1 MEYVLSAFWAALE
14 LIALHFFWNAFL
26 EINRSMKIYCITFS
40 VAWVLSLLFLNIG
53 IPDIYEQALSFTMFI
68 ALALICY
75 RGSFVRKILFVVLFF
90 ALVAIVDTTIV
101 YGISAVLGI
110 SLAELVWRKVTYAV
124 AVSVGKLIIIFLA
137 WILCRFRK
145 VRAHEP
151 IRQKLLLL
159 IVLFPTV
166 SLGMLAVVFHSN
178 REMGDLSIGSVCFSI
193 MLAFANIATIYLFD
207 LMEKNASET
216 KKLALLNQQMD
227 IQTNSILSLE
237 KNYRAQRKATH
248 EHRNQIQTIHDL
260 LLSGKYDAAKSYVQQ
275 LQGMQTTRIF
285 TINSHHPIIDA
296 IMNQKYQLAQ
306 EWDIDV
312 CVTVNDLSGVSVPT
326 DSLVVL
332 LSNLLDNAIEACMH
346 LPQNRIIQCSI
357 LYTDSLYISV
367 RNTSFPV
374 EIKDNFIPTTKEPK
388 EDHGYGLPHIDFILN
403 QLHAEYVLSYE
414 DGWFEFATEI
424 PRNSA

>member
-26 EINRSMKIYCITFS
+26 EIKRSKKIYCITFS
-40 VAWVLSLLFLNIG
+40 VAWVLSLIFLNIG

-90 ALVAIVDTTIV
+90 ALVAIIDTTIV

-166 SLGMLAVVFHSN
+166 SLGMLAVVFHGN

-207 LMEKNASET
+207 LMEENASET

-374 EIKDNFIPTTKEPK
+374 EIRGNFIPTTKEPK

-414 DGWFEFATEI
+414 DGYFEFATEI

>member
-26 EINRSMKIYCITFS
+26 KIKRPRKEYFLTYVS
-40 VAWVLSLLFLNIG
+40 SWVFTLIYLSIG
-53 IPDIYEQALSFTMFI
+53 LPDIFEQTISLIMLSAVAF
-68 ALALICY
+68 ICY
-75 RGSFVRKILFVVLFF
+75 RGSILRKILFVILFF
-90 ALVAIVDTTIV
+90 ICVAVVDTALV
-101 YGISAVLGI
+101 YGTSAVLGI
-110 SLAELVWRKVTYAV
+110 SLSELVWRKVTYVV
-124 AVSVGKLIIIFLA
+124 AVTVGKFISIFLA
-137 WILCRFRK
+137 WIVCRFRK

-159 IVLFPTV
+159 IVLFPAV

-178 REMGDLSIGSVCFSI
+178 REMGDLSIGSLCFSI

-227 IQTNSILSLE
+227 IQTNGILSLE

-296 IMNQKYQLAQ
+296 VMNQKYQLAQ
-306 EWDIDV
+306 ESDIDV
-312 CVTVNDLSGVSVPT
+312 CVKVNDLSGVSVPT

-332 LSNLLDNAIEACMH
+332 LSNLLDNAIEACMN

-357 LYTDSLYISV
+357 LYTDSFYISV

-424 PRNSA
+424 PRSSV